1 MSDNKTIW
9 DALKTPPREAMKG
22 IEAGR
27 LRGKTDISPM
37 WRYEAMTEHFGP
49 VGFGWKFSVINVQ
62 FHNGSDGQ
70 QACFVDIILHVKHG
84 GEWSEGIPGNGGS
97 MFVANEKNGV
107 YTDDDAVKKAT
118 TDALSSAMKML
129 GVAAEVYAGRLSH
142 DSKYTAPPPKPQAPA
157 PPKSQA
163 PAPPAPKPKPALTPE
178 HPKWADAVHA
188 VASGSYTVAVVKQ
201 KYALEGKNEV
211 LFENAVQVA
220 KNGPRK

>member
-49 VGFGWKFSVINVQ
+49 VGFGWKFKVESIQ

-70 QACFVDIILHVKHG
+70 QACFVDISLYVKHG
-84 GEWSEGIPGNGGS
+84 GEWSEAIPGNGGS
-97 MFVANEKNGV
+97 MFVTNEKTGQ

-142 DSKYTAPPPKPQAPA
+142 DSKYTAPPSN
-157 PPKSQA
+157 PPV
-163 PAPPAPKPKPALTPE
+163 PPAPKAKPALTPS
-178 HPKWADAVHA
+178 HPKWMDAVNA

-201 KYALEGKNEV
+201 KYTLEGANDV

-220 KNGPRK
+220 QKGPKK